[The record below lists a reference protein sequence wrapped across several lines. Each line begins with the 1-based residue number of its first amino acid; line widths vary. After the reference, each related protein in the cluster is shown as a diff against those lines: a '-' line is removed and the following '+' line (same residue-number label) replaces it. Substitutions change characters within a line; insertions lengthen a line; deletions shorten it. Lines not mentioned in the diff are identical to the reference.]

1 MLKGRVQENQHL
13 RHLRQTDRTSAL
25 LSNGINGITNAMVLV
40 HQGEKD
46 YYIYYYLF
54 VDVLFQNHAPS
65 ILGQFTLSEKSRLNN
80 LQKDY

>member
-13 RHLRQTDRTSAL
+13 RHTDRTFAL
-25 LSNGINGITNAMVLV
+25 LSNGINGITNAMVLA

-46 YYIYYYLF
+46 HYIYYYLF
-54 VDVLFQNHAPS
+54 VDFLFQNHAPS